1 MQLVSHLCVLL
12 RKRISEKGGDAGE
25 KIGLRLLT
33 ISRVRIGNRMFDEN
47 LFEKIDRFKC
57 HEIKGVNPNSIGYLK
72 YSEDSAGNFLF
83 DRNEQGWN
91 G

>member
-47 LFEKIDRFKC
+47 LFEKIDRL
-57 HEIKGVNPNSIGYLK
+57 LK

-83 DRNEQGWN
+83 GRNEQDWN